1 MAGARV
7 VVAAGLASVLSLTS
21 AFLGAPPANREC
33 RVTFEVTGNRADGNG
48 TWTSRL
54 TVVERCY
61 DFSPAQLP
69 ARLRDDNAKYGK
81 YDYVKIGE
89 PTKKQDCAG
98 YVLQK
103 LTNSPNRY
111 WVTAGELYNALTP
124 WFATRVTS
132 MVEPFAW
139 GSVQEGDL
147 VFYQVGS
154 TVHHV
159 AIVTKVESTLAV
171 VRSVTVATKDNE
183 EAVYEHTLSL
193 NEMTPQTTDP
203 LVNAH
208 GPIRIYHL
216 DKANLRWAEVERTC
230 RCAPAPAA
238 VHGWRLV
245 GVVSDPDNYQRDEKL
260 GPGRLLISGNSVA
273 VKVKGNTISFVFPDP
288 PSFIPDGQKVTVVV
302 SGQLLGADDRAFA
315 GYELNT
321 LGGVNQEVLPDA
333 SGSFSTTVG
342 IDSYAPFRTDKL
354 KMTHRVWG
362 DRYEAGTEA
371 TFSPRILVGTVS
383 FGVYLAKYVKQ

>member
-1 MAGARV
+1 
-7 VVAAGLASVLSLTS
+7 
-21 AFLGAPPANREC
+21 
-33 RVTFEVTGNRADGNG
+33 
-48 TWTSRL
+48 
-54 TVVERCY
+54 
-61 DFSPAQLP
+61 
-69 ARLRDDNAKYGK
+69 
-81 YDYVKIGE
+81 
-89 PTKKQDCAG
+89 
-98 YVLQK
+98 
-103 LTNSPNRY
+103 
-111 WVTAGELYNALTP
+111 
-124 WFATRVTS
+124 
-132 MVEPFAW
+132 
-139 GSVQEGDL
+139 
-147 VFYQVGS
+147 
-154 TVHHV
+154 
-159 AIVTKVESTLAV
+159 
-171 VRSVTVATKDNE
+171 
-183 EAVYEHTLSL
+183 
-193 NEMTPQTTDP
+193 
-203 LVNAH
+203 
-208 GPIRIYHL
+208 
-216 DKANLRWAEVERTC
+216 
-230 RCAPAPAA
+230 
-238 VHGWRLV
+238 
-245 GVVSDPDNYQRDEKL
+245 VVSDPDNYQRDEKL